1 MKQSTIGT
9 FALLFSWKKR
19 TLAVFPFIDI
29 NFAGQYGNLQNEK
42 MRKNIIIIKMSYLY
56 AREKVLNRLFLLL
69 FLCLLLHF
77 GPNQQMRSLAHF
89 GKMMIEILICFEI
102 AFGAHFQAIKLI
114 SRIVQ
119 QSSSYFAN
127 VLIIYTE
134 EIFVLLLEKIEKN
147 K

>member
-1 MKQSTIGT
+1 MCFESIISS
-9 FALLFSWKKR
+9 FSFLFCS
-19 TLAVFPFIDI
+19 
-29 NFAGQYGNLQNEK
+29 
-42 MRKNIIIIKMSYLY
+42 
-56 AREKVLNRLFLLL
+56 
-69 FLCLLLHF
+69 LLHF
-77 GPNQQMRSLAHF
+77 GPNQQMRTLAHF
-89 GKMMIEILICFEI
+89 GEMMIEIMICFEI

-134 EIFVLLLEKIEKN
+134 KIFVVVTENQQKK